1 MYVCEGKFH
10 EFCRLDVFVKYFTD
24 LHMKALKQSIF
35 GCVCWR
41 GSILL
46 RATSHTRLRARD
58 CLLQFKHSHWWK
70 RRSRSKFATSHHA
83 RLRDERS
90 IYIYKWMQDG
100 GECKVYKDSY
110 MASNGSCRMV
120 TWTISKT
127 HLLEVGSTQNR
138 DTMALQTLTSV
149 DVFYFYHVWEPTWI
163 EIRWNG
169 ICLRARSYMASHYTW
184 GSVTTLH
191 DFGGVCWDGLWAL
204 SFGLLQFS
212 QSRLFGPCV
221 KWPLVMPRSTQQ
233 AARICTEGPCGLI
246 NNYHP
251 SQHMVPQT
259 GRK

>member
-1 MYVCEGKFH
+1 MSVGGEA
-10 EFCRLDVFVKYFTD
+10 YF
-24 LHMKALKQSIF
+24 LGPL
-35 GCVCWR
+35 
-41 GSILL
+41 
-46 RATSHTRLRARD
+46 HTRDWEPVTVYYSSSTLIGGKGGAGPSS
-58 CLLQFKHSHWWK
+58 LLHTTLAWG
-70 RRSRSKFATSHHA
+70 TNGV
-83 RLRDERS
+83 
-90 IYIYKWMQDG
+90 YIYKWMQDG

-246 NNYHP
+246 NNSHP